1 MSENTE
7 VQSNES
13 AQSSEQSTE
22 ETIVVTKSAEEL
34 AKRLKEVSLEAKLS
48 RQKNAELKKQFE
60 EEKKKQLAEQGQ
72 YKELAEIYKRKAEDL
87 EGQTQKFKQAFGLKI
102 LSDAVEIEATKL
114 GARNVDDV
122 LRLLPIDQIP
132 IDEQFNVD
140 RNSVKVM
147 LEDFKKNRD
156 YLFAGRPGPKV
167 ADAAPGKV
175 ETKKQKTIDEMS
187 AEEIQAILKNK
198 FNKR

>member
-13 AQSSEQSTE
+13 AQSSEQNTE

-34 AKRLKEVSLEAKLS
+34 AKRLKEVSLEAKQN

-72 YKELAEIYKRKAEDL
+72 YKELAEVYQRKATEL
-87 EGQTQKFKQAFGLKI
+87 ESQTQKFKEMFALK
-102 LSDAVEIEATKL
+102 LVSDAVEVEATRL
-114 GARNVDDV
+114 GARNVEDV
-122 LRLLPIDQIP
+122 LRLIPMDQIP
-132 IDEQFNVD
+132 IDDQFNVD

-147 LEDFKKNRD
+147 MEDFKKNRD

-167 ADAAPGKV
+167 ADASPAKV
-175 ETKKQKTIDEMS
+175 ETKKQKSIDEMS
-187 AEEIQAILKNK
+187 AEEIQSILKTK

>member
-13 AQSSEQSTE
+13 AQSSETNTE

-34 AKRLKEVSLEAKLS
+34 AKRLKEVSLEAKQN

-72 YKELAEIYKRKAEDL
+72 YKELAEVYQRKATEL
-87 EGQTQKFKQAFGLKI
+87 ESQTQKFKEMFALK
-102 LSDAVEIEATKL
+102 LVSDAVEVEATRL
-114 GARNVDDV
+114 GARNVEDV
-122 LRLLPIDQIP
+122 LRLIPMDQIP
-132 IDEQFNVD
+132 IDDQFNVD

-147 LEDFKKNRD
+147 MEDFKKNRD

-167 ADAAPGKV
+167 ADASPAKV
-175 ETKKQKTIDEMS
+175 ETKKQKSIDEMS
-187 AEEIQAILKNK
+187 AEEIQSILKTK

>member
-13 AQSSEQSTE
+13 AQSSEQNTE

-122 LRLLPIDQIP
+122 LRLIPIDQIP

-167 ADAAPGKV
+167 ADAAPGKI
-175 ETKKQKTIDEMS
+175 EAKKQKTIDEMS